1 MPRTVFRVLHQ
12 MLPAASLAWL
22 TMVALPGAHAVE
34 TTPAPCSGVGAAR
47 VLLSGQGA
55 LESLAFDAQGRLLVS
70 RLFKGELARLDQP
83 TAAPVTVATGISGP
97 GGISVLNA
105 HEAYIGTGNSLNGLF
120 PGLGLGGIAHVNLDT
135 GVVTPRFKGLGM
147 ANGMVRASDGTFYA
161 SDDLSK
167 RLDRVLPDGTVEA
180 GWLKLNSNGMALSK
194 DQKTLFVNQMLPAKV
209 LAVDRAS
216 GQVRVVAEAPAS
228 RKWTWLDGL
237 DIDAAGRLYVVA
249 YWGGEV
255 WRLEDGRFCRLVDGL
270 STPAAVAVGR
280 DANGF
285 AATSI
290 YVVTHSGELV
300 EVPQAVPKP

>member
-1 MPRTVFRVLHQ
+1 MRDPFRNVCRRPTWAVAL
-12 MLPAASLAWL
+12 SLALSGGIAWA
-22 TMVALPGAHAVE
+22 TAAE
-34 TTPAPCSGVGAAR
+34 PAPCAGVGQPR
-47 VLLSGQGA
+47 TLLTGQPA
-55 LESLAFDAQGRLLVS
+55 MESLAFDPLGRLLFS
-70 RLFKGELARLDQP
+70 RMFKGELARLDQP

-97 GGISVLNA
+97 GGIAVLNA

-135 GVVTPRFKGLGM
+135 GVVSPKFKGLGM

-167 RLDRVLPDGTVEA
+167 RLDRVLPDGTVQA

-216 GQVRVVAEAPAS
+216 GQVKVLAEAPAS
-228 RKWTWLDGL
+228 RQWTWLDGL

-249 YWGGEV
+249 YWGGEI
-255 WRLEDGRFCRLVDGL
+255 WRLEEGRFCRLVEGL
-270 STPAAVAVGR
+270 SRPAAVAVGR

-285 AATSI
+285 AATSV